1 MKQQNAF
8 LFDLNGT
15 MIDDMRFHI
24 KAWSH
29 ILNNDLGAGLTED
42 EVKVQMYGK
51 NEEVLVRLFGEGKY
65 TPDEMREIS
74 LEKERRYQKEYLP
87 HLQLIKGLGSFL
99 QQAFDARVPM
109 AIGSA
114 AITFNIN
121 FVLDNLQLRKYFPV
135 VVSADD
141 VAVSKPNPEVFLKA
155 ASLLQVKPEQCIV
168 FEDAPKGVESA
179 FNAGMKAIVITT
191 LHHPEEFSRYS
202 NVLAFVEDYT
212 NPVLQDFLISD
223 NTPGA

>member
-1 MKQQNAF
+1 MKQKNTF

-51 NEEVLVRLFGEGKY
+51 NEEVLVRLFGEGKF
-65 TPDEMREIS
+65 TPEQMKEIS
-74 LEKERRYQKEYLP
+74 IEKERRYQKEFLP
-87 HLQLIKGLGSFL
+87 HLQLIEGLSGFL
-99 QQAFDARVPM
+99 QQAYDGHVPM

-114 AITFNIN
+114 AIPFNIN

-141 VAVSKPNPEVFLKA
+141 VTVSKPDPEVYLKA
-155 ASLLQVKPEQCIV
+155 AALLQVRPEHCIV
-168 FEDAPKGVESA
+168 FEDAPKGVEA
-179 FNAGMKAIVITT
+179 AYNAGMKAVVITS
-191 LHHPEEFSRYS
+191 LHTREEFAIYS
-202 NVLAFVEDYT
+202 NVLMFIQDYT
-212 NPVLQDFLISD
+212 NPGLWELVF
-223 NTPGA
+223 